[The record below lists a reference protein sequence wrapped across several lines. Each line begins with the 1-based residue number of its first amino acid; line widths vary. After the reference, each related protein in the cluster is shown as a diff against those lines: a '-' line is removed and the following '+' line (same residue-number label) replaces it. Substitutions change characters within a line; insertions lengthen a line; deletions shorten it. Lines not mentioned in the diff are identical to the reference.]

1 NNFKVYKLYINKF
14 RLIVLEIY
22 VLVRVAFLTFLERKI
37 LSYEVSLIIIQ
48 IYVWY
53 RIMVMHLFLIF
64 LLRIIAELNHRPIDF
79 VEGESELVSGFNIE
93 YFRGGFAL
101 IFMTKYDII
110 IFLDI

>member
-1 NNFKVYKLYINKF
+1 ML
-14 RLIVLEIY
+14 
-22 VLVRVAFLTFLERKI
+22 LERKI
-37 LSYEVSLIIIQ
+37 WGIFKSVVFIVYKSNYIYYIFRRISQTLSYEVSLIIIQ

-101 IFMTKYDII
+101 IFMAKYGMNMIVY
-110 IFLDI
+110 